1 MSACLA
7 KVAYAAHKSEDSNRD
22 TPFQPIRIPGRICG
36 LERGDLAAAALLGVP
51 EDWALFGALPAWTGL
66 ALGESRTWR
75 LSDKASNS
83 ALGYT
88 LPMQYLIDASVYVFR
103 AYYSMPDDM
112 VDADG
117 NPINALYGF
126 ARFLGDFIEQ
136 VNPEHVAVAFD
147 ESLTTSFRTSIYP
160 EYKANREP
168 APEDL
173 RRQFGQCRRFVSAL
187 GLMNC
192 ADPLY
197 EADDLIGTLVEH
209 GRRAGRPSTIVSRDK
224 DLTQLLMKDDVFWD
238 FAGKGKLGY
247 DHILEV
253 FGVRPEQIADF
264 LALAGDA
271 VDNIPGVPGVG
282 KKTASALL
290 GHFDTLDQIYE
301 NLDRIHEVP
310 VRGAKTLGA
319 KLETHRDAAMLAR
332 QLTGIACD
340 APIEDPEANLRRS
353 MPDLGAI
360 NALFDEANI
369 GTALRRQAE
378 RVSDL
383 SRY

>member
-1 MSACLA
+1 
-7 KVAYAAHKSEDSNRD
+7 
-22 TPFQPIRIPGRICG
+22 
-36 LERGDLAAAALLGVP
+36 
-51 EDWALFGALPAWTGL
+51 
-66 ALGESRTWR
+66 
-75 LSDKASNS
+75 
-83 ALGYT
+83 
-88 LPMQYLIDASVYVFR
+88 MQYLIDASVYVFR
-103 AYYSMPDDM
+103 AHYSMPDDM
-112 VDADG
+112 VDGDG

-126 ARFLGDFIEQ
+126 CRFLGDFIEQ
-136 VNPEHVAVAFD
+136 VNPEHIAVAFD
-147 ESLTTSFRTSIYP
+147 ESLTTSFRTTIYP

-168 APEDL
+168 APVEL
-173 RRQFGQCRRFVSAL
+173 KRQFSQCRRYSEAL

-192 ADPLY
+192 ADPKY

-209 GRRAGRPSTIVSRDK
+209 GRRVGRPSTIVTRDK
-224 DLTQLLMKDDVFWD
+224 DLAQLLTKEDVFWD
-238 FAGKGKLGY
+238 FAGKGKIDY
-247 DHILEV
+247 DKVPEV
-253 FGVRPEQIADF
+253 FGVWPEQIADF
-264 LALAGDA
+264 LALAGDS

-290 GHFDTLDQIYE
+290 GHFDSLDDIYA
-301 NLDRIHEVP
+301 NLDKVHEVE

-319 KLETHRDAAMLAR
+319 KLETHKGAAMLAR

-340 APIEDPEANLRRS
+340 APIDDPEANMRRS

-383 SRY
+383 SRF

>member
-1 MSACLA
+1 
-7 KVAYAAHKSEDSNRD
+7 
-22 TPFQPIRIPGRICG
+22 
-36 LERGDLAAAALLGVP
+36 
-51 EDWALFGALPAWTGL
+51 
-66 ALGESRTWR
+66 
-75 LSDKASNS
+75 
-83 ALGYT
+83 
-88 LPMQYLIDASVYVFR
+88 MQYLIDASVYVFR

-112 VDADG
+112 VDGDG

-126 ARFLGDFIEQ
+126 CRFLGDFIEQ

-147 ESLTTSFRTSIYP
+147 ESLTTSFRTTIYP

-168 APEDL
+168 APVEL
-173 RRQFGQCRRFVSAL
+173 KRQFSQCRRYSEAL

-192 ADPLY
+192 AHPEY

-209 GRRAGRPSTIVSRDK
+209 GRRIGRPSTVVTRDK
-224 DLTQLLMKDDVFWD
+224 DLAQLLGRDDVFWD
-238 FAGKGKLGY
+238 FAGKGKIDY
-247 DHILEV
+247 EKVPEV
-253 FGVRPEQIADF
+253 FGVWPEQIADF
-264 LALAGDA
+264 LALAGDS

-290 GHFDTLDQIYE
+290 GHFGSLEDIYA
-301 NLDRIHEVP
+301 NLDKVHEVE

-319 KLETHRDAAMLAR
+319 KLDTHRDAAVLAR
-332 QLTGIACD
+332 KLTGIACD
-340 APIEDPEANLRRS
+340 APIEDPEAKLRRS

-383 SRY
+383 SRF